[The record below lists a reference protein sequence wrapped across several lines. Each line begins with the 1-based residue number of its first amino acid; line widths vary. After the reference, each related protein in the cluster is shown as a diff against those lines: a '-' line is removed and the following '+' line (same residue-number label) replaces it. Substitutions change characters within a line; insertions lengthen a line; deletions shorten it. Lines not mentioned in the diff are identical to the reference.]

1 MAQWKKVVVSGSA
14 VSQLNNDA
22 NYIAQDDSSVSLS
35 GSFSGSFFGDGSGLS
50 GVAATFPI
58 STATATDALKYFV
71 NDGASKYITG
81 TTLSNYVY
89 GKISGDATVAAG
101 GALTIAA
108 NAVEGSMLNNNVIS
122 GQTAM
127 TGDVADT
134 DELLIS
140 DAGTLKRADFSVV
153 RDAVF
158 NDVSGDATIA
168 AGGALT
174 IAADSV
180 EGTMLNTNVADT
192 TTITLSSDTLSV
204 LKVPNDLTI
213 GNGLAASSAYNGS
226 AARTVAVGAGTH
238 ITVNTNDIAV
248 NTTTLT
254 PAISGTIL
262 NTIAGDVNVSTGGVS
277 TIQASAVEGTM
288 LNSNVAD
295 GTTIT
300 LSSNTLSTLKVPNAL
315 TAGSGLSAAGTFDGA
330 NARTFTVNSGS
341 MLSYYS
347 SSIQTGVFA
356 KVSGDITISGTGTA
370 TIGSNAVALGSNT
383 TGNYVATIAN
393 ATNGGITVSNSGTET
408 AAVTL
413 ALNAANLANVAPDNQ
428 NDKVVI
434 VDDSD
439 NGTKTV
445 DIQAIISDAA
455 GTNLSADAAGV
466 LNLNDTIVNDITF
479 AGTTITFNHDIVV
492 QGTASFQNTT
502 NLEVADKFIL
512 LNSGSATDNSPGG
525 IVVQQN
531 VQDEGVLF
539 GYDAAAASNNGRW
552 GVTSSFDASSATFT
566 ADAYV
571 AMVIDE
577 DASQT
582 DIALY
587 QQRGNLKIDTSDE
600 IWIYV

>member
-22 NYIAQDDSSVSLS
+22 NYIADGNSGVSIS

-50 GVAATFPI
+50 GVAASFPT
-58 STATATDALKYFV
+58 STATANDALKYFV

-140 DAGTLKRADFSVV
+140 DAGTLKKADFSVV

-254 PAISGTIL
+254 SAISGTIL

-341 MLSYYS
+341 MLQYYS

-383 TGNYVATIAN
+383 TGNYVASLGTGTGVTI
-393 ATNGGITVSNSGTET
+393 GSNSGEGATPTITVNYGSSANQAVEGNTNITINGTTNEIDITGT
-408 AAVTL
+408 AAQALGGAPSYTVGL
-413 ALNAANLANVAPDNQ
+413 A
-428 NDKVVI
+428 
-434 VDDSD
+434 DSITGNRTFTGD
-439 NGTKTV
+439 V
-445 DIQAIISDAA
+445 
-455 GTNLSADAAGV
+455 
-466 LNLNDTIVNDITF
+466 TF
-479 AGTTITFNHDIVV
+479 ASDIVV

-539 GYDAAAASNNGRW
+539 GYDAAAAGNDGRW

-587 QQRGNLKIDTSDE
+587 QQRGNLKIDTSDD